1 MRKYDVVVI
10 GAGPGGMT
18 AALYAARAN
27 LNVAMLDRG
36 IYGGQMNNTDDI
48 ENYPGF
54 TTIKGP
60 ELGEKMYQGTVK
72 AGVNFVYG
80 DVQNVTV
87 DDQQM
92 KHIQT
97 DSDELVASAVIIATG
112 SNNRKLGVPGEE
124 KFSGKGVSYC
134 AVCDGSFFKGKNVT
148 VVGGGDSAISEGLY
162 LANVTDGVNVIH
174 RRDQLRAQKVLQNRA
189 FDNDKIDFTWNTSVT
204 EILGDENH
212 VTGVKIHNNQ
222 VGDDTTLD
230 TDGVFVYVGNF
241 PNSQIFNNL
250 NITDQAGWIITNDQM
265 ETTIPGIYAI
275 GDVRQKQLRQITTAV
290 GDGGIAGQNAFEYF
304 EAIKHRKR
312 LKIKERKITLWKSNI
327 GQTLLA
333 PFVISVLTE

>member
-1 MRKYDVVVI
+1 MRQYDVVVI

-72 AGVNFVYG
+72 TGVNFVYG

-112 SNNRKLGVPGEE
+112 SNNRKLGIPGEE

-174 RRDQLRAQKVLQNRA
+174 RRNQLRAQKVLQNRA
-189 FDNDKIDFTWNTSVT
+189 FDNDKIDFTWNTSMT

-222 VGDDTTLD
+222 TGDDTTLD
-230 TDGVFVYVGNF
+230 TDGVFVYVGNV

-250 NITDQAGWIITNDQM
+250 NITDQAGWVITNDQM

-290 GDGGIAGQNAFEYF
+290 GDGGIAGQNAFEYV
-304 EAIKHRKR
+304 EAIKHR
-312 LKIKERKITLWKSNI
+312 
-327 GQTLLA
+327 QT
-333 PFVISVLTE
+333 VKD

>member
-10 GAGPGGMT
+10 GAGHGGMT

-304 EAIKHRKR
+304 EAIKHR
-312 LKIKERKITLWKSNI
+312 
-327 GQTLLA
+327 QT
-333 PFVISVLTE
+333 VKD

>member
-124 KFSGKGVSYC
+124 NFSGKGVSYC

-304 EAIKHRKR
+304 EAIKHR
-312 LKIKERKITLWKSNI
+312 
-327 GQTLLA
+327 QT
-333 PFVISVLTE
+333 VKD

>member
-1 MRKYDVVVI
+1 MI

-174 RRDQLRAQKVLQNRA
+174 RRDRLRAQKVLQNRA

-304 EAIKHRKR
+304 EAIKHR
-312 LKIKERKITLWKSNI
+312 
-327 GQTLLA
+327 QT
-333 PFVISVLTE
+333 VKD

>member
-48 ENYPGF
+48 ENYPGL

-290 GDGGIAGQNAFEYF
+290 GDGGIAA
-304 EAIKHRKR
+304 KR
-312 LKIKERKITLWKSNI
+312 L
-327 GQTLLA
+327 
-333 PFVISVLTE
+333 

>member
-36 IYGGQMNNTDDI
+36 IYGGQMNTDDI

-304 EAIKHRKR
+304 EAIKHR
-312 LKIKERKITLWKSNI
+312 
-327 GQTLLA
+327 QT
-333 PFVISVLTE
+333 VKD

>member
-1 MRKYDVVVI
+1 MRQYDVVVI

-80 DVQNVTV
+80 DVQNVTA

-222 VGDDTTLD
+222 AGDDKTLD
-230 TDGVFVYVGNF
+230 TDGVFVYVGNV

-290 GDGGIAGQNAFEYF
+290 GDGGIAGQNAFEYV
-304 EAIKHRKR
+304 EAIKHR
-312 LKIKERKITLWKSNI
+312 
-327 GQTLLA
+327 QT
-333 PFVISVLTE
+333 VKD

>member
-72 AGVNFVYG
+72 AGMNFVYG

-162 LANVTDGVNVIH
+162 LANVTDEVNVIH

-304 EAIKHRKR
+304 EAIKHR
-312 LKIKERKITLWKSNI
+312 
-327 GQTLLA
+327 QT
-333 PFVISVLTE
+333 VKD

>member
-304 EAIKHRKR
+304 ESIKHR
-312 LKIKERKITLWKSNI
+312 
-327 GQTLLA
+327 QT
-333 PFVISVLTE
+333 VKD

>member
-212 VTGVKIHNNQ
+212 VPGVKIHNNQ

-304 EAIKHRKR
+304 EAIKHR
-312 LKIKERKITLWKSNI
+312 
-327 GQTLLA
+327 QT
-333 PFVISVLTE
+333 VKD

>member
-124 KFSGKGVSYC
+124 KFSGKGISYC

-304 EAIKHRKR
+304 EAIKHR
-312 LKIKERKITLWKSNI
+312 
-327 GQTLLA
+327 QT
-333 PFVISVLTE
+333 VKD

>member
-250 NITDQAGWIITNDQM
+250 NITDQSGWIITNDQM

-304 EAIKHRKR
+304 EAIKHR
-312 LKIKERKITLWKSNI
+312 
-327 GQTLLA
+327 QT
-333 PFVISVLTE
+333 VKD

>member
-250 NITDQAGWIITNDQM
+250 NITVQAGWIITNYQM

-304 EAIKHRKR
+304 EAIKHR
-312 LKIKERKITLWKSNI
+312 
-327 GQTLLA
+327 QT
-333 PFVISVLTE
+333 VKD

>member
-189 FDNDKIDFTWNTSVT
+189 FDNDKTDFTWNTSVT

-304 EAIKHRKR
+304 EAIKHR
-312 LKIKERKITLWKSNI
+312 
-327 GQTLLA
+327 QT
-333 PFVISVLTE
+333 VKD

>member
-97 DSDELVASAVIIATG
+97 DSDELVASVVIIATG

-304 EAIKHRKR
+304 EAIKHR
-312 LKIKERKITLWKSNI
+312 
-327 GQTLLA
+327 QT
-333 PFVISVLTE
+333 VKD

>member
-60 ELGEKMYQGTVK
+60 ELGDKMYQGTVK

-304 EAIKHRKR
+304 EAIKHR
-312 LKIKERKITLWKSNI
+312 
-327 GQTLLA
+327 QT
-333 PFVISVLTE
+333 VKD

>member
-97 DSDELVASAVIIATG
+97 ASDELVASAVIIATG

-304 EAIKHRKR
+304 EAIKHR
-312 LKIKERKITLWKSNI
+312 
-327 GQTLLA
+327 QT
-333 PFVISVLTE
+333 VKD

>member
-36 IYGGQMNNTDDI
+36 IYGGQMNNIDDI

-304 EAIKHRKR
+304 EAIKHR
-312 LKIKERKITLWKSNI
+312 
-327 GQTLLA
+327 QT
-333 PFVISVLTE
+333 VKD

>member
-1 MRKYDVVVI
+1 MREYDVVVI

-174 RRDQLRAQKVLQNRA
+174 HRDQLRAQKVLQNRA

-222 VGDDTTLD
+222 VGDDTILD

-304 EAIKHRKR
+304 EAIKHR
-312 LKIKERKITLWKSNI
+312 
-327 GQTLLA
+327 QT
-333 PFVISVLTE
+333 VKD

>member
-275 GDVRQKQLRQITTAV
+275 CDVRQKQLRQITTAV

-304 EAIKHRKR
+304 EAIKHR
-312 LKIKERKITLWKSNI
+312 
-327 GQTLLA
+327 QT
-333 PFVISVLTE
+333 VKD

>member
-124 KFSGKGVSYC
+124 NFSGKGVSYC

-162 LANVTDGVNVIH
+162 LANVTDRVNVIH

-304 EAIKHRKR
+304 EAIKHR
-312 LKIKERKITLWKSNI
+312 
-327 GQTLLA
+327 QT
-333 PFVISVLTE
+333 VKD

>member
-18 AALYAARAN
+18 AALYVARAN

-304 EAIKHRKR
+304 EAIKHR
-312 LKIKERKITLWKSNI
+312 
-327 GQTLLA
+327 QT
-333 PFVISVLTE
+333 VKD

>member
-162 LANVTDGVNVIH
+162 LANVTDGINVIH

-304 EAIKHRKR
+304 EAIKHR
-312 LKIKERKITLWKSNI
+312 
-327 GQTLLA
+327 QT
-333 PFVISVLTE
+333 VKD

>member
-189 FDNDKIDFTWNTSVT
+189 FDNDKIDFTWNTSLT

-304 EAIKHRKR
+304 EAIKHR
-312 LKIKERKITLWKSNI
+312 
-327 GQTLLA
+327 QT
-333 PFVISVLTE
+333 VKD

>member
-10 GAGPGGMT
+10 GAGPGGLT

-124 KFSGKGVSYC
+124 NFSGKGVSYC

-304 EAIKHRKR
+304 EAIKHR
-312 LKIKERKITLWKSNI
+312 
-327 GQTLLA
+327 QT
-333 PFVISVLTE
+333 VKD

>member
-1 MRKYDVVVI
+1 MSKYDVVVI

-36 IYGGQMNNTDDI
+36 IYGGQMNDTDDI

-304 EAIKHRKR
+304 EAIKHR
-312 LKIKERKITLWKSNI
+312 
-327 GQTLLA
+327 QT
-333 PFVISVLTE
+333 VKD

>member
-36 IYGGQMNNTDDI
+36 IYGGQMNNTDGI

-304 EAIKHRKR
+304 EAIKHR
-312 LKIKERKITLWKSNI
+312 
-327 GQTLLA
+327 QT
-333 PFVISVLTE
+333 VKD

>member
-112 SNNRKLGVPGEE
+112 SNNLKLGVPGEE

-304 EAIKHRKR
+304 EAIKHR
-312 LKIKERKITLWKSNI
+312 
-327 GQTLLA
+327 QT
-333 PFVISVLTE
+333 VKD

>member
-162 LANVTDGVNVIH
+162 LANVTDEVNVIH

-304 EAIKHRKR
+304 EAIKHR
-312 LKIKERKITLWKSNI
+312 
-327 GQTLLA
+327 QT
-333 PFVISVLTE
+333 VKD

>member
-204 EILGDENH
+204 EILGDEKH

-304 EAIKHRKR
+304 EAIKHR
-312 LKIKERKITLWKSNI
+312 
-327 GQTLLA
+327 QT
-333 PFVISVLTE
+333 VKD

>member
-222 VGDDTTLD
+222 FGDDTTLD

-304 EAIKHRKR
+304 EAIKHR
-312 LKIKERKITLWKSNI
+312 
-327 GQTLLA
+327 QT
-333 PFVISVLTE
+333 VKD

>member
-112 SNNRKLGVPGEE
+112 SYNRKLGVPGEE

-304 EAIKHRKR
+304 EAIKHR
-312 LKIKERKITLWKSNI
+312 
-327 GQTLLA
+327 QT
-333 PFVISVLTE
+333 VKD

>member
-1 MRKYDVVVI
+1 MRKYHVVVI

-174 RRDQLRAQKVLQNRA
+174 RRDRLRAQKVLQNRA

-304 EAIKHRKR
+304 EAIKHR
-312 LKIKERKITLWKSNI
+312 
-327 GQTLLA
+327 QT
-333 PFVISVLTE
+333 VKD